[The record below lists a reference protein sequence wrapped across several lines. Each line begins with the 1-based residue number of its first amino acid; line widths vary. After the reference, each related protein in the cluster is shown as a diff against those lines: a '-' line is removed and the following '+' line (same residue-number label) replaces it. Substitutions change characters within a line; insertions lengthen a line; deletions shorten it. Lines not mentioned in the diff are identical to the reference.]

1 MTPNVSNQPDGLLDP
16 DTAFAIVHQQVA
28 APVFFNKL
36 AADFG
41 IRPASEDEAVLMLE
55 MAEQLQASY
64 RQQQEKQGSAQHQ
77 LLVAA
82 RDHLG
87 SSLGGPSA
95 RVKAAAVASVA
106 AAQAQNPA
114 VAHAILSLQA
124 AAALAAAE
132 Q

>member
-1 MTPNVSNQPDGLLDP
+1 MSTAQPQTQPDGLLDP

-41 IRPASEDEAVLMLE
+41 IWPASEDEAVLMLE

-77 LLVAA
+77 LLLAA
-82 RDHLG
+82 RNHLG
-87 SSLGGPSA
+87 VANTGQ
-95 RVKAAAVASVA
+95 VKAAAVAKAA
-106 AAQAQNPA
+106 AAQAQNPE

-124 AAALAAAE
+124 AAALAAAK
-132 Q
+132 